1 MKQLFLILTL
11 LFSLH
16 VSAQLTKR
24 QALDTLIWNTVQPLT
39 KEDFQSKRS
48 MYGREIP
55 AYTSSAI
62 YLYQK
67 EDNGQLNF
75 YVEAIFLKSKSYM
88 AKESVYIL
96 KHEQIHFDI
105 TELYARKLR
114 QLIAQ
119 KDFTKVKNVVS
130 EIDRMYKRMASEW
143 QKEENKYDSETQHG
157 INGARQNIWNDN
169 IAAQLKKLEAFAA
182 PDVSMVK

>member
-1 MKQLFLILTL
+1 M
-11 LFSLH
+11 
-16 VSAQLTKR
+16 
-24 QALDTLIWNTVQPLT
+24 DTLIWNMDQPLT

-75 YVEAIFLKSKSYM
+75 YIEAIFLKSKSYM
-88 AKESVYIL
+88 SKESVYIL
-96 KHEQIHFDI
+96 KHEQLHFDI

-114 QLIAQ
+114 QLISQ
-119 KDFTKVKNVVS
+119 KDFTKVRNVVT
-130 EIDRMYKRMASEW
+130 EIERMYKKVTSEW
-143 QKEENKYDSETQHG
+143 EREENKYDSETQHG
-157 INGARQNIWNDN
+157 INAARQNIWNEN
-169 IAAQLKKLEAFAA
+169 IAAQLKELEAFSSPA
-182 PDVSMVK
+182 VSMIK

>member
-1 MKQLFLILTL
+1 MKQHFFVFFL
-11 LFSLH
+11 LFSIN

-24 QALDTLIWNTVQPLT
+24 QAQDTLIWNNSQVLT
-39 KEDFQSKRS
+39 KDDFQSKRN
-48 MYGREIP
+48 MYGSQIP

-96 KHEQIHFDI
+96 KHEQMHFDI

-130 EIDRMYKRMASEW
+130 EIERMYKRVTNEW
-143 QKEENKYDSETQHG
+143 QREENKYDTRHNMALMQPG
-157 INGARQNIWNDN
+157 
-169 IAAQLKKLEAFAA
+169 KAFGTNRL
-182 PDVSMVK
+182 PRS

>member
-1 MKQLFLILTL
+1 MKQLLFILTIFL
-11 LFSLH
+11 SLQ

-24 QALDTLIWNTVQPLT
+24 QAMDTLIWAGDQPLT

-55 AYTSSAI
+55 AYTNSAI

-114 QLIAQ
+114 QQISL
-119 KDFTKVKNVVS
+119 KDFTKVRNVVS
-130 EIDRMYKRMASEW
+130 EMERLYKKIASEW

-157 INGARQNIWNDN
+157 INSVRQNIWNEH
-169 IAAQLKKLEAFAA
+169 IAAQLKELEAYASPA
-182 PDVSMVK
+182 VSMIK

>member
-1 MKQLFLILTL
+1 MKQLLFILTIFL
-11 LFSLH
+11 SFH

-24 QALDTLIWNTVQPLT
+24 QALDTLIWTADQPLT

-55 AYTSSAI
+55 AYTNSAI

-114 QLIAQ
+114 QQIART
-119 KDFTKVKNVVS
+119 DFTKVRNVVS
-130 EIDRMYKRMASEW
+130 EMERIYKKIANEW
-143 QKEENKYDSETQHG
+143 QREENKYDSETQHG
-157 INGARQNIWNDN
+157 INGARQNIWNEN
-169 IAAQLKKLEAFAA
+169 IAAQLKELEAFASPA
-182 PDVSMVK
+182 VSMVK